1 MVAGSC
7 SCQPYWSL
15 IHLGVHVGFG
25 PSSILQGELGG
36 VPSLQVIAGFHTHPP
51 LEYHISFPQLR
62 TASHHSAHRVR
73 SVVRSARSGRL
84 LSSQVND
91 GSTVQDCQKGC
102 AFNKQITM
110 NDAVSLF
117 LPEPTRAY
125 FLVLEFFDVL
135 FLYHPIKSHLESVW
149 IWF

>member
-1 MVAGSC
+1 
-7 SCQPYWSL
+7 
-15 IHLGVHVGFG
+15 
-25 PSSILQGELGG
+25 
-36 VPSLQVIAGFHTHPP
+36 
-51 LEYHISFPQLR
+51 
-62 TASHHSAHRVR
+62 
-73 SVVRSARSGRL
+73 
-84 LSSQVND
+84 
-91 GSTVQDCQKGC
+91 
-102 AFNKQITM
+102 M